1 MLCLTRQIAPKRQMN
16 SQNIIWSLSPP
27 LSSRLANTRALLC
40 RFCALSHVVFLAE
53 ISLYRDYEGV
63 SRFTKGFLA
72 SVPLSV
78 ISILIE
84 FPSEFTVLLSFSLF
98 FSAKEETGHLNFP
111 ELSRGHYPEVAIP
124 RSLPRGRYPE
134 ALSLGRY
141 PEVTIPRSLS
151 WGRYPEVAIPRSLY
165 RGRYP

>member
-124 RSLPRGRYPE
+124 RSLSRG
-134 ALSLGRY
+134 SLRNTY
-141 PEVTIPRSLS
+141 CSFCLFSAPFC
-151 WGRYPEVAIPRSLY
+151 
-165 RGRYP
+165 